1 MVDEGK
7 PMLHLAAY
15 RGDRGW
21 LQSAGVLPS
30 IVVVDR
36 ATEGHTAPIDVDLG
50 LDLGNSRTCGLLVEV
65 DPGDIG
71 SDITKAVSLALR
83 DLSLPVNVYG
93 EPFSSRIEFSRAS
106 FGRDHLS
113 LRPGLAHRLSR
124 PRLVRPCPEAARL
137 SALTRGGGGASG
149 PSGPHALLSI
159 VNRPGGNPPV

>member
-15 RGDRGW
+15 RAYLDW

-36 ATEGHTAPIDVDLG
+36 ATEGHTAPIDVDLV

-93 EPFSSRIEFSRAS
+93 EPFSSRLEFSRAS
-106 FGRDHLS
+106 LGRDHLP
-113 LRPGLAHRLSR
+113 LRSGLADRFSW
-124 PRLVRPCPEAARL
+124 P
-137 SALTRGGGGASG
+137 
-149 PSGPHALLSI
+149 SI
-159 VNRPGGNPPV
+159 VRVGPCAPQTSGLERTSRAS